1 MRETTPASSVHCGHK
16 PTKVQRLLEGFQPLR
31 PRILKRRKHNM
42 NETEKRKYWLKIRV
56 SEEEKSAIETKFQNS
71 GFKSK
76 SEFIRAMIFQGLIVK
91 IDKEITKDFMRKL
104 NSIANNVNQIAL
116 RVNSTGNLYENDLAE
131 LKEGVTDIRHQHF
144 RFLSLL
150 HNARTTGISSLI
162 EEKKGE
168 K

>member
-1 MRETTPASSVHCGHK
+1 
-16 PTKVQRLLEGFQPLR
+16 
-31 PRILKRRKHNM
+31 M

-71 GFKSK
+71 GFKCK

-131 LKEGVTDIRHQHF
+131 IADGVNEIRHQHF
-144 RFLSLL
+144 SFLSLL
-150 HNARTTGISSLI
+150 HNARTTKILPLI
-162 EEKKGE
+162 EEKKGR

>member
-1 MRETTPASSVHCGHK
+1 
-16 PTKVQRLLEGFQPLR
+16 
-31 PRILKRRKHNM
+31 M

-71 GFKSK
+71 GFKFK
-76 SEFIRAMIFQGLIVK
+76 SEFIRAMIFQGLIIK

-116 RVNSTGNLYENDLAE
+116 RVNSMGNLYESDFAE
-131 LKEGVTDIRHQHF
+131 IVDGVNEIRHQHF

-150 HNARTTGISSLI
+150 HYARTTKILPLI
-162 EEKKGE
+162 EEKKV
-168 K
+168 KK

>member
-1 MRETTPASSVHCGHK
+1 
-16 PTKVQRLLEGFQPLR
+16 
-31 PRILKRRKHNM
+31 M

-56 SEEEKSAIETKFQNS
+56 SEEEKYAIETKFQNS

-76 SEFIRAMIFQGLIVK
+76 SEFIRAMIFQGLIIK

-131 LKEGVTDIRHQHF
+131 IADGVNEIRHQHF

-150 HNARTTGISSLI
+150 HNARTTRISPPI
-162 EEKKGE
+162 EKK
-168 K
+168 KWRK